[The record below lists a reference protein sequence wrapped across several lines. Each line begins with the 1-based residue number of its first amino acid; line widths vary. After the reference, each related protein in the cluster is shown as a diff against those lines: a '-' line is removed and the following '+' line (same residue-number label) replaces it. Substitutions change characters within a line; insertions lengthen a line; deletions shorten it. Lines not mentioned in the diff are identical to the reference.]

1 MKTAKASAGRSTRP
15 VSTVA
20 RHCWQEAPFQ
30 VIGQQFHDQTGQ
42 RARVGLG
49 RFLGRGLE
57 KGLAMN
63 DHEPLAVGDTV
74 RRRDQPWL
82 TGTVW
87 SIERDMTSLVER
99 ESSSSRGTIPIRT

>member
-1 MKTAKASAGRSTRP
+1 M
-15 VSTVA
+15 
-20 RHCWQEAPFQ
+20 
-30 VIGQQFHDQTGQ
+30 D
-42 RARVGLG
+42 
-49 RFLGRGLE
+49 
-57 KGLAMN
+57 

-99 ESSSSRGTIPIRT
+99 ESSSSRGTIPIRTRTSTFATADSWRRLLPLAHRLRQNRHRNGR